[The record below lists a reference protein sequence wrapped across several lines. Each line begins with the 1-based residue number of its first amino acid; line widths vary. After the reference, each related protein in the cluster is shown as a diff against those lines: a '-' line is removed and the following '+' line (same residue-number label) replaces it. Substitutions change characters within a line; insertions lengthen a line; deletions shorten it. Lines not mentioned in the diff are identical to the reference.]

1 MKAQI
6 AENSVMIESMR
17 HEVSQA
23 KSDKAKTEDQV
34 LIRDL
39 QINEAERMAEVMRK
53 AREEAERLVAV
64 ERQARKEAERLVA
77 VERQAREEAERRAEV
92 ERQAREAERLS
103 QENQAS
109 LLRQINDLRALVLQN
124 HGQYTEDRS
133 RGSSSSKNG
142 EEDENEDMNR
152 Y

>member
-53 AREEAERLVAV
+53 ARE
-64 ERQARKEAERLVA
+64 EAERLVA

>member
-39 QINEAERMAEVMRK
+39 QINEAERLAGVMR
-53 AREEAERLVAV
+53 
-64 ERQARKEAERLVA
+64 QTRKEAERLVA
-77 VERQAREEAERRAEV
+77 VEA
-92 ERQAREAERLS
+92 
-103 QENQAS
+103 NQ
-109 LLRQINDLRALVLQN
+109 V
-124 HGQYTEDRS
+124 G
-133 RGSSSSKNG
+133 G
-142 EEDENEDMNR
+142 
-152 Y
+152 